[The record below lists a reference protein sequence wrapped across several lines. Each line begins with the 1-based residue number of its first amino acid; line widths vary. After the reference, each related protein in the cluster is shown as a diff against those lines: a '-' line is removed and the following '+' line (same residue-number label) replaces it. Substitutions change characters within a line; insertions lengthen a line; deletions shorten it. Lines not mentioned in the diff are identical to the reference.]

1 MLCLNAL
8 WALGE
13 ANVSD
18 VRRVLVNSRPLAYT
32 TVMTL
37 LERLAR
43 KGTVTRRKVGRAFY
57 YSPAVSQEALRR
69 AALRNFIDCFFEG
82 SAENLAAFLRSDGA
96 AAAEPNGKSA
106 PEESLDASL
115 L

>member
-8 WALGE
+8 WRLEE

-18 VRRVLVNSRPLAYT
+18 VRRLIGGSRPLAYT

-43 KGTVTRRKVGRAFY
+43 KGTVSRRKVGRAFY
-57 YSPAVSQEALRR
+57 YSPAVSQNALRH
-69 AALRNFIDCFFEG
+69 AALRQFVDCFFDG
-82 SAENLAAFLRSDGA
+82 SLDDLTRFMREVQTPLPVANGA
-96 AAAEPNGKSA
+96 ASID
-106 PEESLDASL
+106 ESLDASL